1 MKLKLESFLPY
12 RLNRAA
18 AVASRQFSAIYRN
31 EFSLTV
37 PEWRT
42 LATLGQFGAATAT
55 EIGEHSAMHK
65 TKVSRAVAAL
75 QRRRWLIRHTDEHDR
90 RIEHLSLST
99 AGISAYRRLAP
110 KMRRFEEDL
119 LSQLDPN
126 DQAALAQGLDALE
139 RALGIDRKSSLLS
152 QRDVSANGG
161 SSDEQPA
168 EARRRVA

>member
-31 EFSLTV
+31 EFNLTV

-75 QRRRWLIRHTDEHDR
+75 QRRRWLVRNSDEHDR

-99 AGISAYRRLAP
+99 AGITAYRRLAP

-119 LSQLDPN
+119 LGQLDPQ
-126 DQAALAQGLDALE
+126 DQASLAQGLDALE
-139 RALGIDRKSSLLS
+139 RALGIDRKSSSLL
-152 QRDVSANGG
+152 RREARK
-161 SSDEQPA
+161 SSGAENPPA

>member
-1 MKLKLESFLPY
+1 MKLKLETFLPY

-18 AVASRQFSAIYRN
+18 AAASRQFSAIYRN
-31 EFSLTV
+31 EFNLTV

-65 TKVSRAVAAL
+65 TKVSRAVASL
-75 QRRRWLIRHTDEHDR
+75 QRRRWLIRQLDEHDR
-90 RIEHLSLST
+90 RLEHLSLSP
-99 AGISAYRRLAP
+99 AGMAAYRRLAP

-119 LSQLDPN
+119 LNRLDPR

-139 RALGIDRKSSLLS
+139 RALGVDHRSSLLS
-152 QRDVSANGG
+152 RREERQGG
-161 SSDEQPA
+161 NAKDPTT